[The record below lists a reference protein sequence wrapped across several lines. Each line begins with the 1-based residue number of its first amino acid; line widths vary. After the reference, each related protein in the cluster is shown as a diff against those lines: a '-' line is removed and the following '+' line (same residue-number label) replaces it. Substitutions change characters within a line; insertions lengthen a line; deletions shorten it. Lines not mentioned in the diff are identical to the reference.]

1 MDNMQPTMT
10 ETLHGGTIWKLNGK
24 FHRTDGPAF
33 ENESTGRKSWWNYGQ
48 RHRED
53 GPAVE
58 SVYGNQWWIDGR
70 RHRTDGPAIEYAD
83 DKVCWF
89 LEDFE
94 YLFDQWLAKTTG
106 LTEEEKV
113 MFKLHYG

>member
-10 ETLHGGTIWKLNGK
+10 ETFHGDKVWQLDGK
-24 FHRTDGPAF
+24 FHRTDGPAY
-33 ENESTGRKSWWNYGQ
+33 ESGLTGRKTWWKYGE
-48 RHRED
+48 RHRTD

-58 SVYGNQWWIDGR
+58 SVYGNQWYLNGR